1 MPPQDSQRTKHYLS
15 FPDRRTYYHQ
25 AQQNSIGTIPRM
37 KGEIRSMRVERDAE
51 QDHHMH
57 LKPLTVE
64 LAANRAIMLG
74 REAQIAERGERKIRA
89 YDQGY
94 QGFG

>member
-1 MPPQDSQRTKHYLS
+1 
-15 FPDRRTYYHQ
+15 
-25 AQQNSIGTIPRM
+25 
-37 KGEIRSMRVERDAE
+37 
-51 QDHHMH
+51 MH
-57 LKPLTVE
+57 LEPLTVE